1 MDFLSKSS
9 GYENTVLFTQYAT
22 HIQVNLQQTCG
33 ELKDITVLY
42 DISAI
47 I

>member
-9 GYENTVLFTQYAT
+9 GYENTELFTQYAI

-33 ELKDITVLY
+33 ELRHHCPI
-42 DISAI
+42 
-47 I
+47 